1 MAELVILTKYTQ
13 LMQTGFKGGYVET
26 RVSEHLFG
34 AGDTLVINQ
43 SWPHQRGF
51 LSEPG

>member
-26 RVSEHLFG
+26 WVSEHLFG
-34 AGDTLVINQ
+34 AGDNA
-43 SWPHQRGF
+43 SYK
-51 LSEPG
+51 SEQAPPEGISK